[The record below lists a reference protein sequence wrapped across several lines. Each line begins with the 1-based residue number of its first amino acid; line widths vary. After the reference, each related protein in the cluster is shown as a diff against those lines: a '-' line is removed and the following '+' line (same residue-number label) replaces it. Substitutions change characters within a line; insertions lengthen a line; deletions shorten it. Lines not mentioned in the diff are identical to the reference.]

1 MPRDIVTILGELSAL
16 PIVFPD
22 VEGASGKGLCGPCR
36 RTFSSRR
43 TGCGPDPFGEEPT
56 WKVGGAD
63 YKMDRFEIDLIRAF
77 YEAGKPILAFAAA
90 SRSSILPLAVR
101 FIKIFRLTAPVL
113 TSATAKSLRG
123 LSRPP
128 CKCQE
133 RQLAPCGLGGYGLC
147 KLSASSGL
155 EGCSQGSCCYGYGT
169 GWCH

>member
-1 MPRDIVTILGELSAL
+1 M
-16 PIVFPD
+16 
-22 VEGASGKGLCGPCR
+22 EGASGKDYVDLADALFLPGGQDV
-36 RTFSSRR
+36 
-43 TGCGPDPFGEEPT
+43 DPTLFGEEPT

-133 RQLAPCGLGGYGLC
+133 RQLAPCGPGGYGLC